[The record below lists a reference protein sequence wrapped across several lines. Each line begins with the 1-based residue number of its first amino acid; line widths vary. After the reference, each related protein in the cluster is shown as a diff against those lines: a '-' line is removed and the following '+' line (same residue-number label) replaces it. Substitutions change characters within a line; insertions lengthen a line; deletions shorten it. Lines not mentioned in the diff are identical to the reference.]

1 VLAAQQRQCVR
12 KLREHAGRAR
22 ARARARA
29 WSGPGE
35 QAEARLE
42 LSGGSQHGFA
52 SSMLRP
58 PTLRDAQGLGEELLP
73 VRGRLHQLLEA
84 AGSQPTQRGGVIL
97 GVARSLRARVRGR
110 GGVWI

>member
-1 VLAAQQRQCVR
+1 MLAAQQRQCVR

-73 VRGRLHQLLEA
+73 VRGRLHQLLEGGREPA
-84 AGSQPTQRGGVIL
+84 HSARGVIL
-97 GVARSLRARVRGR
+97 RVALYYLPLGVGIR
-110 GGVWI
+110 